1 MATWL
6 PLALVA
12 PWIIASDITKHII
25 PNRAQLALLLLT
37 EISLIHQGLTIML
50 HANLMGIYT
59 LLTCL
64 IIRALSASRV
74 GMGDVKLVAILA
86 ILLGNTGELLSSLTL
101 ATLFGLIWVIT
112 TRKMVIPFAPSLIL
126 GAFLVLALT

>member
-1 MATWL
+1 
-6 PLALVA
+6 
-12 PWIIASDITKHII
+12 
-25 PNRAQLALLLLT
+25 
-37 EISLIHQGLTIML
+37 
-50 HANLMGIYT
+50 
-59 LLTCL
+59 
-64 IIRALSASRV
+64 
-74 GMGDVKLVAILA
+74 MGDVKLVAILA